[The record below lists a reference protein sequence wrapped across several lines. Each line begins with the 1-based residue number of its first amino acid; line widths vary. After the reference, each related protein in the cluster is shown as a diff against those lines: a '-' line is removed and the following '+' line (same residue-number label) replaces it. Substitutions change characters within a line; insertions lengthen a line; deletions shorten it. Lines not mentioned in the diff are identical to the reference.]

1 MYSNFQNSIY
11 NNAFQS
17 YNSTTNTFINYSIQ
31 SQFKDNYLGQINQTG
46 LISNII
52 YTNFTYYFNLVN
64 TVLDPL
70 LSAWNYLSVKNTKAS
85 IAAILTTTADSTL
98 NLSKSINS
106 TLNNLGKAFYVFF
119 LYNIATLIYKFN

>member
-17 YNSTTNTFINYSIQ
+17 YNSTSNTFTIYSIQ

-70 LSAWNYLSVKNTKAS
+70 LSAWNYLSVKNNKAS

-119 LYNIATLIYKFN
+119 YII